1 MVTEKGDQDS
11 CLIFIMYNLCIL
23 NNVDCYIDAW
33 ERSRFPS

>member
-23 NNVDCYIDAW
+23 DNVHCYIDA
-33 ERSRFPS
+33 